1 MPRADFRFA
10 HRLRVRYSEIDAQ
23 AIVYN
28 PRYLDY
34 ADIGVTEYFRALGIR
49 TEPGPDTPEFHA
61 ARAAVDYKVP
71 IKFDEEIDVCI
82 RTQRIGR
89 TSMTLLAEFHGGKNG
104 ANADDLR
111 AMVELIYVHVDVK
124 THQPEPVPADVI
136 ERIERHEGQ
145 KLAQPAAVR
154 S

>member
-10 HRLRVRYSEIDAQ
+10 HRLRVRYSEIDSQ

-34 ADIGVTEYFRALGIR
+34 ADIGVTEYFRALGIP
-49 TEPGPDTPEFHA
+49 TAPGPDTPEFHA

-71 IKFDEEIDVCI
+71 IKVDEEVDVCV

-89 TSMTLLAEFHGGKNG
+89 SSMTLLVEMHGLKSGP
-104 ANADDLR
+104 AADDLR
-111 AMVELIYVHVDVK
+111 AAVELVYVHVDLAS
-124 THQPEPVPADVI
+124 HRPQPVPGWVI
-136 ERIERHEGQ
+136 ERMEAHAGR
-145 KLAQPAAVR
+145 KLAETAPA
-154 S
+154 